1 MPTGALAGVS
11 MLSANA
17 NYSSAGWI
25 KPKMFPS
32 GSRQ

>member
-1 MPTGALAGVS
+1 MSTGALAGVS

-17 NYSSAGWI
+17 NYSSGWI